1 VHAIGRRTGDVVDA
15 RLGLEYPQGYVQRQR
30 ITRAATITIRGHDR
44 NLGEGQQG
52 LPEAADALRTEAVI
66 VADQD
71 FQAVRV
77 FKCIAPNIAWGLE
90 PIKGASLYCFV
101 SISRR

>member
-1 VHAIGRRTGDVVDA
+1 MYAIGGRTGDEIDA
-15 RLGLEYPQGYVQRQR
+15 GLSLEYAKRHVQGQR
-30 ITRAATITIRGHDR
+30 IARPAAVAIRGHDR
-44 NLGEGQQG
+44 DFGQCEKG
-52 LPEAADALRTEAVI
+52 LPEAPDTLRTEAVV

-71 FQAVRV
+71 FQAVKV
-77 FKCIAPNIAWGLE
+77 FKCIKANIARGLE